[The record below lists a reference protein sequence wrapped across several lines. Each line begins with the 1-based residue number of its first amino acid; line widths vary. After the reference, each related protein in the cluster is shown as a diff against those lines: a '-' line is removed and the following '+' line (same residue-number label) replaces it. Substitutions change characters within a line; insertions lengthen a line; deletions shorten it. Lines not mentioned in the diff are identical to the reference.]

1 MTANTPSLPPARA
14 GLLVLGILLIASNL
28 RAPVTSVA
36 PVLDLIRADFAFSAT
51 AAGLLTTLPLLA
63 FAALSP
69 LAGPLARRCGMERT
83 LLLSLLALGAG
94 LLIRSAGAEWALF
107 AGTLLIGA
115 AIAIGNVLLP
125 SLLKRDFPDHI
136 ASLTSA
142 YVLVMGIA
150 AGLGSVLAV
159 PLAQWSSGW
168 ALSLLFPVVLAL
180 AGLLAW
186 LPQWR
191 RHTAPV
197 PAATTAVQETPL
209 WRNALAWQVT
219 LFLGLNSLVYY
230 VVVGWLPSM
239 LRDAGLPPAAAGSM
253 HGLLQVAS
261 ALPGLLLVP
270 VIRRL
275 HDQRL
280 LAVATST
287 LSTVGLLGLLLAPH
301 WSVLWTLMYGMGAGA
316 TIILGLAFVSLRACS
331 VRQAAALSGMAQAV
345 GYLLAAAG
353 PMLVGL
359 LRDLSGGW
367 TVALLLCVLVSLLQA
382 ASGFLAGRNI
392 QLD

>member
-1 MTANTPSLPPARA
+1 MASTAPSLPPARS
-14 GLLVLGILLIASNL
+14 GLLIVGILLIASNL

-36 PVLDLIRADFAFSAT
+36 PVLDLIRHDFAFSAT

-69 LAGPLARRCGMERT
+69 LAGPLARHGGLERT
-83 LLLSLLALGAG
+83 LLLSLLVLIAG
-94 LLIRSAGAEWALF
+94 LLLRSAGAEGSLF

-159 PLAQWSSGW
+159 PLALWSSGW
-168 ALSLLFPVVLAL
+168 ALSLLFPVVLAF

-186 LPQWR
+186 LPQWQ
-191 RHTAPV
+191 RHTAPL
-197 PAATTAVQETPL
+197 PAAEKRKAPL

-230 VVVGWLPSM
+230 IVVGWLPSM
-239 LRDAGLPPAAAGSM
+239 LRDAGLPSASAGSM

-275 HDQRL
+275 HDQRR
-280 LAVATST
+280 LAVATSV
-287 LSTVGLLGLLLAPH
+287 LSTLGLLGLLLAPH

-316 TIILGLAFVSLRACS
+316 TIILGLAFVSLRARS
-331 VRQAAALSGMAQAV
+331 VHQAAALSGMAQAV